1 MASMTNRGH
10 LESSDTGIIIGYYAI
25 LYMDVLNQREKL
37 SKIVE
42 LPTTEEEKESF
53 FDLLRNT
60 YGVIDGFERMFD
72 AYLSKTSRPLPSD
85 IPERYREH
93 FKRVVGENIGK
104 TLFSDSMLYYFSL
117 NEQEGVIPTIRIRDL
132 LCAAS
137 GVFAGALADGNP
149 ARGGIDVGIAATF
162 PRVGIYGPGLYKA
175 YSLESEVAQHPRI
188 VIGSELEG
196 YLRAS
201 AEDDGPSTES
211 ALRKIFAKK
220 CRDLIYVDT
229 DGVSALDYA
238 GKAIRDLY
246 PDWKGIISLATN
258 YAQTEWERFKKEG
271 NDKLATRYFCVLSY
285 LNDRQE
291 KYWT

>member
-1 MASMTNRGH
+1 MTNRRYQ
-10 LESSDTGIIIGYYAI
+10 ESSESGITISYYAI

-53 FDLLRNT
+53 FDLLRDS

-72 AYLSKTSRPLPSD
+72 AYLSQTSRELPSD

-137 GVFAGALADGNP
+137 SVFAGALADGNP

-175 YSLESEVAQHPRI
+175 YRLESEVAQHPRI

-201 AEDDGPSTES
+201 AEDDERSTES
-211 ALRKIFAKK
+211 ALRKIFAQK
-220 CRDLIYVDT
+220 CLDLIYVDT
-229 DGVSALDYA
+229 DGVTALDYA

-246 PDWKGIISLATN
+246 PDWKGMISQAVT

-271 NDKLATRYFCVLSY
+271 NEKLASRYFCVLSY
-285 LNDRQE
+285 LNDRHK

>member
-1 MASMTNRGH
+1 MTKRGQP
-10 LESSDTGIIIGYYAI
+10 ESSNSSITISYYAI

-53 FDLLRNT
+53 FSVLRDT

-72 AYLSKTSRPLPSD
+72 AYLSQTTRELPSD

-93 FKRVVGENIGK
+93 FKRVVGEKVGK

-117 NEQEGVIPTIRIRDL
+117 NEQDGAIPTIRIRDL

-137 GVFAGALADGNP
+137 SVFAGALADGNP

-162 PRVGIYGPGLYKA
+162 PRAGIYGPGLYKA

-188 VIGSELEG
+188 VVGSELAE

-201 AEDDGPSTES
+201 AEDNGRSTES
-211 ALRKIFAKK
+211 DLRRIFAKK
-220 CRDLIYVDT
+220 CLDLIYVDT

-246 PDWKGIISLATN
+246 PGWKGILSRAVD
-258 YAQTEWERFKKEG
+258 YAQTEWERFRKEG
-271 NDKLATRYFCVLSY
+271 NDKLANRYFSVVSY
-285 LNDRQE
+285 LNDRRE

>member
-1 MASMTNRGH
+1 MKNRGH
-10 LESSDTGIIIGYYAI
+10 QESSDGSITIGYYAI

-53 FDLLRNT
+53 FDLLRDT

-72 AYLSKTSRPLPSD
+72 AYLSQSSQELPSD
-85 IPERYREH
+85 IPEKYREQ
-93 FKRVVGENIGK
+93 FKRLVGENIGK
-104 TLFSDSMLYYFSL
+104 TLFSDSMFYYLSL
-117 NEQEGVIPTIRIRDL
+117 NELDGAIPTIRIRDL

-137 GVFAGALADGNP
+137 SVFAGALADGNP

-175 YSLESEVAQHPRI
+175 YSLESDIAKHPRI

-201 AEDDGPSTES
+201 AEDVGRSTES
-211 ALRKIFAKK
+211 ALRRIFAQK
-220 CRDLIYVDT
+220 CLDLIYVDT

-246 PDWKGIISLATN
+246 PDWKGTISQATN
-258 YAQTEWERFKKEG
+258 YAQSEWERFKNEDNEKF
-271 NDKLATRYFCVLSY
+271 ASRYLCVLNY
-285 LNDRQE
+285 LNDRQK

>member
-1 MASMTNRGH
+1 MTKRGH
-10 LESSDTGIIIGYYAI
+10 QESSDSSITISYYAI
-25 LYMDVLNQREKL
+25 LYMEVLNQREKL
-37 SKIVE
+37 SQIVE

-53 FDLLRNT
+53 FGLLRNT

-72 AYLSKTSRPLPSD
+72 AYLSQTTRELPSD

-93 FKRVVGENIGK
+93 FKRVVGEKVGK

-117 NEQEGVIPTIRIRDL
+117 NEQEGAIPTIRIRDL

-137 GVFAGALADGNP
+137 SVFAGALADGNP

-188 VIGSELEG
+188 VIGAELEG

-201 AEDDGPSTES
+201 AEDDGRSTDS
-211 ALRKIFAKK
+211 ALRKSFAKK
-220 CRDLIYVDT
+220 CLDLIFVDI

-238 GKAIRDLY
+238 GEAISDLY
-246 PDWKGIISLATN
+246 PGWKGTVSRAVTF
-258 YAQTEWERFKKEG
+258 AQTEWERFRREG
-271 NDKLATRYFCVLSY
+271 NDKLANRYFSVVSY